1 MKKLAA
7 LVLLC
12 GVVLAG
18 CSSAKEGSASVTGS
32 NGDVTTATV
41 KVDGDKITS
50 VSIDTKQKDSDKT
63 KKELKEQ
70 YNMKKASPIKKEW
83 YEQVLTLENYI
94 KENSVDAIKLNNEG
108 KATNEDLVTGCTISI
123 SDMVDA
129 VKEAQKNAK

>member
-32 NGDVTTATV
+32 KGDVTTATV

-70 YNMKKASPIKKEW
+70 YNMKKTSPIKKEW

-94 KENSVDAIKLNNEG
+94 KENGVDAIKLNNEG

>member
-94 KENSVDAIKLNNEG
+94 KENGVDAIKLNNEG

-129 VKEAQKNAK
+129 VKVAQKNAK

>member
-70 YNMKKASPIKKEW
+70 YDMKKASPIKKEW

-94 KENSVDAIKLNNEG
+94 KENGVDAIKLNNEG

>member
-1 MKKLAA
+1 MKELAA

-94 KENSVDAIKLNNEG
+94 KENGVDAIKLNNEG

>member
-94 KENSVDAIKLNNEG
+94 KENGVDAIKLNNEG

-129 VKEAQKNAK
+129 VKEAQTNAK

>member
-83 YEQVLTLENYI
+83 YEQVLTLENQI
-94 KENSVDAIKLNNEG
+94 KENGVDAIKLNNEG

>member
-32 NGDVTTATV
+32 NGDVTTATL
-41 KVDGDKITS
+41 KVDGEKITS

-94 KENSVDAIKLNNEG
+94 KENGVDAIKLNNEG

>member
-94 KENSVDAIKLNNEG
+94 KENGVDAIKLNNEG

>member
-41 KVDGDKITS
+41 KVDRDKITS

-94 KENSVDAIKLNNEG
+94 KENGVDAIKLNNEG

>member
-70 YNMKKASPIKKEW
+70 YNMKKASPIKK
-83 YEQVLTLENYI
+83 NGM
-94 KENSVDAIKLNNEG
+94 NRF
-108 KATNEDLVTGCTISI
+108 
-123 SDMVDA
+123 
-129 VKEAQKNAK
+129 

>member
-94 KENSVDAIKLNNEG
+94 KENGVDAIKLNNEG
-108 KATNEDLVTGCTISI
+108 KATNEDLVTGSTISI

>member
-70 YNMKKASPIKKEW
+70 YNMKKDSPIKKEW

-94 KENSVDAIKLNNEG
+94 KENGVDAIKLNNEG